1 MGLFSLLGL
10 SKSKMTEMEKY
21 GLEAEKYD
29 EGPERLRYCK
39 LCYKSW
45 LEDPSQVRRV
55 KDNLIIAQTMYN
67 LLCFNCRDNR
77 NEDINATALAFY
89 FATRTIHQQN
99 KYSLYGVELRIYL
112 CDYVMQLIQNLIIN
126 MLDEKS
132 PTNKSG
138 GIEYREY
145 ANAANLMIIY
155 YDIMAHPNVIEDD
168 KIKGIKSHVD
178 YLNNLGF
185 FNPWCENSSPIQEGG
200 KAQYMLYNYLHQFY
214 NVNL

>member
-1 MGLFSLLGL
+1 MGIFNLFGL
-10 SKSKMTEMEKY
+10 SKNDLTEMEKY

-89 FATRTIHQQN
+89 FATRTIHQQK

-132 PTNKSG
+132 PTNTYG
-138 GIEYREY
+138 GVEYREY

-155 YDIMAHPNVIEDD
+155 YDIMTYPQVLEDD

-185 FNPWCENSSPIQEGG
+185 FLPWCEDSSPVKEGG
-200 KAQYMLYNYLHQFY
+200 RAQYLLYNYLHQY
-214 NVNL
+214 YCVNV

>member
-155 YDIMAHPNVIEDD
+155 YDIMTHPNVIEDD

-185 FNPWCENSSPIQEGG
+185 FNPWCDNSSPIQEGG